1 MFFQTMKFSYLVV
14 AFTTN
19 NKAFTEKYCANKTQP
34 ELYCKGKC
42 HLNKEVSII
51 SESSASLPAEKSAS
65 RFLPLEILFF
75 QEVKVWN
82 GFVSFLAISKKI
94 NSFYRNRYSA
104 IFITKLFHPPQ
115 NILFL
120 R

>member
-1 MFFQTMKFSYLVV
+1 MFFQTIKFSYLVV

-19 NKAFTEKYCANKTQP
+19 NKAFTEKYCANKSQP
-34 ELYCKGKC
+34 EMNCKGKC
-42 HLNKEVSII
+42 HLDQEVSKI
-51 SESSASLPAEKSAS
+51 SESSPSFPFEKSAS
-65 RFLPLEILFF
+65 RFFSLEILFF

-82 GFVSFLAISKKI
+82 GFVSFLAIDKKI
-94 NSFYRNRYSA
+94 NSFYLNNYSA